1 MSAVRGAGPSKAVG
15 AGRVR
20 PWSVAVAMAA
30 ALVLAGCGGGSTS
43 SPGSTSSTPGLAP
56 STSSGATAAA
66 SGTTPTSTSSA
77 SAASGTTPT
86 STSSATAAGSCTETQ
101 AWNTADVSTAP
112 QMTESALYLV
122 EVGQHDCYDR
132 VVFDVNGPAEVGID
146 VKYVPLV
153 LADASGQPL
162 PVAGSAV
169 LQVVIRAPALGSDN
183 SGHAPGK
190 VLAQTGDYLHT
201 EAELANWNSLRAVR
215 FAGSFEGLC
224 TFAVGVRDRLPF
236 RAFTLLNTTNQ
247 MRQVV
252 VDVAHN

>member
-56 STSSGATAAA
+56 STTSGATTMSGATSAA

-77 SAASGTTPT
+77 S
-86 STSSATAAGSCTETQ
+86 AAGSCTETQ

>member
-1 MSAVRGAGPSKAVG
+1 MSAVRGAGTSKVVG
-15 AGRVR
+15 AGRVG
-20 PWSVAVAMAA
+20 PWSVAVALAA

-43 SPGSTSSTPGLAP
+43 SPGSTSSTSSTPGLAP
-56 STSSGATAAA
+56 STTSGATATA

-77 SAASGTTPT
+77 SAAGR
-86 STSSATAAGSCTETQ
+86 CTETQ

-169 LQVVIRAPALGSDN
+169 LQVVVRAPALGSDT

-215 FAGSFEGLC
+215 FAGSFEGQC

-236 RAFTLLNTTNQ
+236 RAFTLLNTANQ